1 MMLRLFAALAVVAAF
16 GPSVSAQSDLDRFMG
31 RVLARR
37 DENWKKLQ
45 QYVLAEDE
53 RFHLL
58 GPGGVRLYGFSRQ
71 YTWFIRQ
78 GYFIRSPVKFD
89 GVTISE
95 EDRTREE
102 RRWIEREGA
111 RENGGRKRGKGGGK
125 GPPPTP
131 GPTNQP
137 PASVEDVLKQS
148 LEPRF

>member
-1 MMLRLFAALAVVAAF
+1 MRILSFVLALLMAPAL
-16 GPSVSAQSDLDRFMG
+16 PSAQSDLDAFMA

-45 QYVLAEDE
+45 QYVLDEDE

-78 GYFIRSPVKFD
+78 GYFIRSPLKFD

-102 RRWIEREGA
+102 RRWIA
-111 RENGGRKRGKGGGK
+111 REQAR
-125 GPPPTP
+125 
-131 GPTNQP
+131 
-137 PASVEDVLKQS
+137 
-148 LEPRF
+148 